1 MFSGYNLI
9 EFQECFN
16 SNQICL
22 EHLSAL
28 KWRHGFV
35 CQRCSNTSSSR
46 VKDTLNRK
54 CNRCKHIHSPTSG
67 TLFHRCKIPLTKAFL
82 MVFLVVTEKKGVSS
96 CSLSRRL
103 SIRQKTC
110 YLFKRKVSAAL
121 VQGDIELDEGKI
133 DVDDSYLGGYEKG
146 KQGRSRGKKKLFLLA
161 IEKKGNGISR
171 IAAKTVHSMAKNE
184 VEPFFEKHIP
194 TTAKVRTDKHKTY
207 TSIKGYPEMEQEE
220 SIPGKNFRLLHR
232 QIQQIKSTI
241 RGIQH
246 SVRHLQPYL
255 DEICFRFNN
264 RLNDNIFTLAI
275 ENMVKNPPIYAQYIN
290 SYWGN

>member
-1 MFSGYNLI
+1 
-9 EFQECFN
+9 
-16 SNQICL
+16 
-22 EHLSAL
+22 
-28 KWRHGFV
+28 
-35 CQRCSNTSSSR
+35 
-46 VKDTLNRK
+46 
-54 CNRCKHIHSPTSG
+54 
-67 TLFHRCKIPLTKAFL
+67 

-103 SIRQKTC
+103 SIRQKTS
-110 YLFKRKVSAAL
+110 YLFKRRVSAAL
-121 VQGDIELDEGKI
+121 VQGDIELGDGKV

-171 IAAKTVHSMAKNE
+171 IAAKAIRSMAKDE

-194 TTAKVRTDKHKTY
+194 ATAKVRTDKHKTY
-207 TSIKGYPEMEQEE
+207 SSIKGYPEMEQEE

-232 QIQQIKSTI
+232 QVQQIKSTI

-264 RLNDNIFTLAI
+264 RLNNNIFTLAI